1 MVLSSLVMVL
11 LAAAAGLTSLQSD
24 QSNNL
29 FVLFKCK
36 GALSACSKPTSMKF
50 SNIGIALKRVFSP

>member
-36 GALSACSKPTSMKF
+36 GALSACSKPKF